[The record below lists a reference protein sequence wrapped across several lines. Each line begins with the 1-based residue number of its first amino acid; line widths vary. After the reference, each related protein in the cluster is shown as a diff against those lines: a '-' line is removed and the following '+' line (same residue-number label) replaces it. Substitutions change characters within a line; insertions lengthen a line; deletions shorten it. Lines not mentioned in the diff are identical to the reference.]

1 MAIMADYL
9 YMLMR
14 DVYGEKA
21 PVKIMSVSI
30 GSPKPV
36 QVLRGELLALIYH
49 RELAQ
54 RYEGRPPHNFRST
67 KDTSVTLYCGEDD
80 QFDHVSP
87 LNGIDLQLLK
97 AIENP
102 SDRFAVFSED
112 YKLEWGG
119 KLKIGDQVYVR
130 LPTPAPTW
138 SAGVVR
144 YVGPVSSLP
153 GRNFGVEITD
163 SRYLGKGSSDGFFG
177 RYRYFDCDQDY
188 GLFASLDK
196 LAAKPPHQVPHGST
210 RQQLKSSS
218 PSGVNS
224 STHGS
229 PTDKLPTRMFKI
241 NDRVVVYNKKKE
253 PMGGTVRWIGRNLQT
268 RTLDTNHIGIETDS
282 IAVTNFFPK
291 ALTAI
296 NRLFKAKSGHRL
308 VVPEHFVFREV
319 FREELANT
327 RDVDLSDPAAVAREE
342 GLSKGQFMAEQ
353 KKALKDA
360 EEAKRKENRKKTANV
375 QPNMKRVTNHT
386 PPQNTGDADYVNIE
400 AVEQSQ
406 QNDQPNQPSQ
416 LNDYDSSRS
425 SNPYNLAVGSTVQV
439 ATINPNEPPHYGV
452 IRWTGRVAGVD
463 GQVAGIELED
473 YMDGCTDGTFK
484 TTGEKYFTCTF
495 GHGLYFPLAS
505 LCPDERFGLQAGH
518 AASSVGNPIQ
528 VPMEEKT
535 DQFINE
541 QMLRYIGNS
550 RGIQGHQNSCYL
562 DSTIFGLFALSDVFD
577 TIFLDPDKS
586 NITSDQNRKRVAHL
600 LWKGIVNPLRK
611 NGVVRF
617 ESVMKME
624 GITEKEKD
632 PEEFLNMLFKHMLHT
647 KAFISIRRPFGVEQ
661 EFFVQLFMEHDP
673 NLRLPT
679 VGDLLRKMFLEQHIS
694 FTKVPSK
701 LLLQVPRFG
710 REFQTY
716 KRIVPELK
724 LDIRELTDTYKKSP
738 APPCHSCGEESTIQ
752 CDSCGPLS
760 QQQFTHYCQRC
771 SDLFHHNPSYKD
783 RANHRLTVAVVPATP
798 ADDPGLAQLDLL
810 SVICIETS
818 HYVCFTRD
826 PRDEIQKKWIFF
838 DSMADKQFN
847 TYNIP
852 RVTDCTREL
861 NEWVYEGDQ
870 DRLIN
875 TPPRELPEL
884 VRRFTQD
891 IYMCVYVQPDVAMY
905 GDGGE
910 EDHQPHSV
918 REPYSIITELSKLM
932 ESKDDIVEELKQE
945 ITSLKAKNRSLQQRI
960 ETNQAEQSQHI
971 QLLEAEKQQLLQR
984 YNERERIT
992 SQEMAEKEEQI
1003 QQQKQNSDNEKH
1015 QLERQKQHLEAQS
1028 QCYQQQAQDMQQRL
1042 EVAESSKFSE
1052 LQIPRLDQDSWNVRR
1067 QEVVLQDNLGHG
1079 AWGSV
1084 CRGLFRGQQVAV
1096 KCAHTKILHK
1106 NTIDLLKREIRIMAH
1121 VQHPNL
1127 VRLIAAVVDA
1137 GVERGTDSPLLVL
1150 EFLDTDLRSAYERK
1164 IVNFQK
1170 DALLSIFREVA
1181 YALHYLHE
1189 HQEPIIHRDVSA
1201 PNVLLQQIHPGVWK
1215 AKLSDFG
1222 SANLAKSCKTAAPGA
1237 IVYAAPETFPPSNLD
1252 DPLPKQTTKI
1262 DVYSYGYLLAE
1273 AIAKEMPSPENRRA
1287 ILLRIKSEWEQV
1299 YDIIAACVESQ
1310 PDNRLSMTQALEKL
1324 NKLPSQ

>member
-1 MAIMADYL
+1 MAKMADYL
-9 YMLMR
+9 YILMK

-36 QVLRGELLALIYH
+36 QVLRGELLALIHH
-49 RELAQ
+49 RELVQ
-54 RYEGRPPHNFRST
+54 RYEGRPPHNYRST
-67 KDTSVTLYCGEDD
+67 KDTSVTLYGGEDD
-80 QFDHVSP
+80 EYVSP
-87 LNGIDLQLLK
+87 LGRDLQLLE
-97 AIENP
+97 AIERP
-102 SDRFAVFSED
+102 SDRYAVFSED
-112 YKLEWGG
+112 SKLEWGG
-119 KLKIGDQVYVR
+119 RLKKCDQVYVR

-138 SAGVVR
+138 SAGAVR
-144 YVGPVSSLP
+144 YVGPVESLS
-153 GRNFGVEITD
+153 GRNFGVEITTTCLQD

-177 RYRYFDCDQDY
+177 GCKYFDCDQDC
-188 GLFASLDK
+188 GLFVSLDK

-229 PTDKLPTRMFKI
+229 PIDKPPTHMFKI
-241 NDRVVVYNKKKE
+241 NDRVVVYNRKKE
-253 PMGGTVRWIGRNLQT
+253 PMGGTVRWIGRDLQT

-296 NRLFKAKSGHRL
+296 AVTNFFPKALTAITHLFKAKSGYRL
-308 VVPEHFVFREV
+308 VLPEHFV

-342 GLSKGQFMAEQ
+342 GLSKGQFMAAQ

-386 PPQNTGDADYVNIE
+386 HVAPQNTGDADYINIE
-400 AVEQSQ
+400 AVEQHAQSR

-425 SNPYNLAVGSTVQV
+425 SNFYNLAVGSTVQV

-473 YMDGCTDGTFK
+473 YMDGCTDGTFT

-495 GHGLYFPLAS
+495 GHGLYFPLAN
-505 LCPDERFGLQAGH
+505 LRPDERFGLQAGH
-518 AASSVGNPIQ
+518 AASSVGNPIK
-528 VPMEEKT
+528 VPMEEQT
-535 DQFINE
+535 DQFINDPTE

-600 LWKGIVNPLRK
+600 LWKGRIVNPLRK

-617 ESVMKME
+617 ESVMKMRNALEELGKME

-632 PEEFLNMLFKHMLHT
+632 PEEFLNMLFKHVLHT
-647 KAFISIRRPFGVEQ
+647 RPFISIRRPFGVEE
-661 EFFVQLFMEHDP
+661 EFFVQLFVEYDP
-673 NLRLPT
+673 NLRPPT

-710 REFQTY
+710 REFQIY
-716 KRIVPELK
+716 KKIVPELK
-724 LDIRELTDTYKKSP
+724 LDIRELTDAYKKAPTP
-738 APPCHSCGEESTIQ
+738 ACHSCGEESTIQ
-752 CDSCGPLS
+752 CESCGPLS

-771 SDLFHHNPSYKD
+771 SDLFHSNPSHKD
-783 RANHRLTVAVVPATP
+783 RANHRLTVAVAATP
-798 ADDPGLAQLDLL
+798 ADDPELAQLDLL

-826 PRDEIQKKWIFF
+826 PRDDIGKKWIFF
-838 DSMADKQFN
+838 DSMADRQYD

-905 GDGGE
+905 GDGAE
-910 EDHQPHSV
+910 EDHQPRSV

-945 ITSLKAKNRSLQQRI
+945 ITTLQAKNRSLQQRI

-971 QLLEAEKQQLLQR
+971 QLLEAEKEQLLQH
-984 YNERERIT
+984 YNERERTT
-992 SQEMAEKEEQI
+992 SQEMAEKEEQM
-1003 QQQKQNSDNEKH
+1003 QQQKQNSDNEKR
-1015 QLERQKQHLEAQS
+1015 QLEKQKQHLESQS
-1028 QCYQQQAQDMQQRL
+1028 QRYQQQAQDMQQRRL
-1042 EVAESSKFSE
+1042 EVAESQSSQSKFSE

-1084 CRGLFRGQQVAV
+1084 C
-1096 KCAHTKILHK
+1096 
-1106 NTIDLLKREIRIMAH
+1106 
-1121 VQHPNL
+1121 
-1127 VRLIAAVVDA
+1127 
-1137 GVERGTDSPLLVL
+1137 
-1150 EFLDTDLRSAYERK
+1150 
-1164 IVNFQK
+1164 
-1170 DALLSIFREVA
+1170 
-1181 YALHYLHE
+1181 
-1189 HQEPIIHRDVSA
+1189 
-1201 PNVLLQQIHPGVWK
+1201 
-1215 AKLSDFG
+1215 
-1222 SANLAKSCKTAAPGA
+1222 
-1237 IVYAAPETFPPSNLD
+1237 
-1252 DPLPKQTTKI
+1252 
-1262 DVYSYGYLLAE
+1262 
-1273 AIAKEMPSPENRRA
+1273 
-1287 ILLRIKSEWEQV
+1287 
-1299 YDIIAACVESQ
+1299 
-1310 PDNRLSMTQALEKL
+1310 
-1324 NKLPSQ
+1324 